1 MAFLTLSMAELFHAY
16 NQRSMHNSV
25 FRLKSH
31 NKLLWVSMLSSLVL
45 TTAVIFVPGLNDFF
59 HLTDP
64 TNPGVAIIDLKEYA
78 IALALAISIIPIV
91 EIQKLIVN
99 AVKVKKKK

>member
-1 MAFLTLSMAELFHAY
+1 
-16 NQRSMHNSV
+16 
-25 FRLKSH
+25 
-31 NKLLWVSMLSSLVL
+31 MLSSLLL

-59 HLTDP
+59 GFTDRV
-64 TNPGVAIIDLKEYA
+64 NKPGVAIIDLKEYV

-99 AVKVKKKK
+99 AVKAKKKK